1 MFNKRKSL
9 LLGILA
15 AATATGLALG
25 VNGVVDAY
33 VGEPVEVSAL
43 EGDVL
48 AELDKPSFSSSSYG
62 VPQVYNDSKDN
73 KWQISSGT
81 NAGYIGCSSKQ
92 KAKQSIGY
100 PDDATGFFDNFT
112 YEIGEEGF
120 SSESLYSTGL
130 ICETPFS
137 NVDSISFW
145 CEESPDSGAYAYPVY
160 CLDGESTFNLVPGN
174 QKTFVEEQKELKFE
188 FESIPEKA
196 IYGFVFYNS
205 NYFRFKNIKCSI
217 VEGANSARP
226 SDAKPVS
233 IALDYG
239 TGRES
244 FYQNEDFDSEGY
256 DVQLV
261 YGSDTNPEYSEIV
274 NLDPYDES
282 LSWSLDTS
290 TLGYSELSLTY
301 SKDGIVLTSESLLI
315 EIIEM
320 PAVVDMTDTL
330 VADMLTAT
338 GTSYKAFENVSD
350 ATGSLYAGQTS
361 KNNGISIRSDA
372 DNEGNH
378 SGIIN
383 TVSAGTIKSIK
394 VAFNTTADRT
404 INVYGSNAP
413 FNSVEDLYEYADVVG
428 TISTSGGSVQTFD
441 MENVSGGPFKYFG
454 IRSQKSAIILSSIEI
469 TYAVN
474 TKEVDEFVS
483 DFFEGVKCDGG
494 ITQPDIEMWD
504 LVGSE
509 YLDLSDVHKAEIQ
522 KVTPNYED
530 TSTIAGVLARYDY
543 IVGKYGTEK
552 YSDFMGRNP
561 APIASALSIHN
572 SDDMTDIAVISA
584 LAIAGIAAAGAF
596 VFLRR
601 KKEA

>member
-15 AATATGLALG
+15 AATASGLALG

-33 VGEPVEVSAL
+33 VGEPVEVSAF
-43 EGDVL
+43 EGDAIASLSKPNFGSKGYGKALSVTD
-48 AELDKPSFSSSSYG
+48 LDNNTW
-62 VPQVYNDSKDN
+62 QV
-73 KWQISSGT
+73 SSGNT
-81 NAGYIGCSSKQ
+81 TYLGCNKNGQSKQ
-92 KAKQSIGY
+92 FISNDYSISGY
-100 PDDATGFFDNFT
+100 FDLYDFDIGVDGFDKESKYATA
-112 YEIGEEGF
+112 IV
-120 SSESLYSTGL
+120 
-130 ICETPFS
+130 CETYFE
-137 NVDSISFW
+137 NVGSLTFQ
-145 CEESPDSGAYAYPVY
+145 CEDALDSGASIYPVY
-160 CLDGESTFNLVPGN
+160 RLEGTNTYKVIEASAGLEAVSGELHTFQFETIA
-174 QKTFVEEQKELKFE
+174 QKSSF
-188 FESIPEKA
+188 
-196 IYGFVFYNS
+196 GFVFYNP
-205 NYFRFKNIKCSI
+205 NGYFRLNNISCSI
-217 VEGANSARP
+217 IEGESATRP

-233 IALDYG
+233 IAIDYG

-261 YGSDTNPEYSEIV
+261 YGSETNLEYSEIV
-274 NLDPYDES
+274 NLDPNDES
-282 LSWSLDTS
+282 LTWSLDTS

-301 SKDGIVLTSESLLI
+301 SKDGVVLISEPLLI

-320 PAVVDMTDTL
+320 PTVVDMTDTL

-338 GTSYKAFENVSD
+338 STSYKAFENVSD

-372 DNEGNH
+372 DNDGKH

-394 VAFNTTADRT
+394 VAFNTTSDRT
-404 INVYGSNAP
+404 INVYGSNTA
-413 FNSVEDLYEYADVVG
+413 FNSVEDLYENIDTIG
-428 TISTSGGSVQTFD
+428 TISTSNGSVQTFD

-543 IVGKYGTEK
+543 IVGKYGAETYK
-552 YSDFMGRNP
+552 DFMGRNP
-561 APIASALSIHN
+561 SPIASALSIH
-572 SDDMTDIAVISA
+572 STDDLMDIAIVSA
-584 LAIAGIAAAGAF
+584 LAVAGIAAAGAF